1 MRSSYFNIFIS
12 TYFILLVGV
21 VKPQGNVIS
30 RSAELDSLKSIR
42 LKSPQ
47 RAVRYARQV
56 LNELNPEQS
65 ALESKI
71 LNILGEIYV
80 DLYLPSI
87 ALQYF
92 IDAGHKSNV
101 RKNPWNKINIGN
113 VYFQQSLWLEAKERY
128 LQALDMFRR
137 LPAQKENAVVG
148 RAVALSNLARIE
160 RNL

>member
-1 MRSSYFNIFIS
+1 MRSSSFNIFIS
-12 TYFILLVGV
+12 IYFILLIGI

-56 LNELNPEQS
+56 LNELKPDNQIGI
-65 ALESKI
+65 KN

-92 IDAGHKSNV
+92 IDAGQKSNV

-113 VYFQQSLWLEAKERY
+113 VYFQQSQWLKQKRDTY
-128 LQALDMFRR
+128 R
-137 LPAQKENAVVG
+137 L
-148 RAVALSNLARIE
+148 
-160 RNL
+160 